1 MLKPMRQLS
10 KPATIAIGLC
20 ILAGFVHAANP
31 TAAPLHAGDVFPEFS
46 GQTLTGKSL
55 TLPAAAAD
63 RPAVLVFSF
72 SRAAAKDARLWNE
85 HMARDF
91 PNTVAAYAI
100 VVLESAPRVF
110 RGLAISGM
118 KSTMPVSAQ
127 GRTIM
132 LYRDEELW
140 KQRLAVTDE
149 RRAYVLVLAPSGTIC
164 WTSSDAFSGAMYT
177 RLKNQLQK
185 LSLPR
190 P

>member
-10 KPATIAIGLC
+10 KSAEIAIGLC
-20 ILAGFVHAANP
+20 ILAGAVHAASP
-31 TAAPLHAGDVFPEFS
+31 TTAPLRAGAVFPEFS

-55 TLPAAAAD
+55 TLPVAAAD

-91 PNTVAAYAI
+91 PNTIAAYGV

-118 KSTMPVSAQ
+118 KSSMPISAQ
-127 GRTIM
+127 GRTIV
-132 LYRDEELW
+132 LYQDEELW

-149 RRAYVLVLAPSGTIC
+149 RRAYVLVLAPSGTVC
-164 WTSSDAFSGAMYT
+164 WTNSGAFSNAMYA
-177 RLKNQLQK
+177 RLKNRLQK
-185 LSLPR
+185 LSPPR